1 MSVSV
6 RFYPKGITVEV
17 EPGSTLL
24 EAAFLA
30 GVEVNSACGGK
41 GTCGRCR
48 MIVSGNFGS
57 KQTDLIMPE
66 DWDMGYRLACMTK
79 VLGDTIAYVPEE
91 SRLNEMQI
99 LETYFGSKVAEIS
112 PLSSAV
118 YLELSPPSLDN
129 SVGDRER
136 LECGLKLGAGTLS
149 FPLNVLRELPGTL
162 RRTAWRVT
170 PVLDLSTANPSVIE
184 VNEWDTTSRNF
195 GIALDIGTTTVVL
208 SLIDLSTGN
217 VVTQASA
224 YNKQIMCGEDILA
237 RIAFAEDGGLDR
249 LHLLVIDTINNLLA
263 QVCNM
268 SDKCKATISRVCKEE
283 ITAMAVGGNT
293 TMIHLF
299 LGIHPKTI
307 RYDPY
312 ISVTNIPPSV
322 KARELGIE
330 IHPEAPIYCVPG
342 RASYVGGDIVADVI
356 SSGMRDHEGT
366 SLLIDVGTNGEIV
379 LGGKDWMA
387 SCSCSA
393 GPAFEGGEVACGM
406 RAMPGAIERISIDDS
421 YKVSYST
428 VSSQKP
434 TGVCGSGLID
444 LIASMF
450 RTGILD
456 KKGKIQDVQSDR
468 VRTTE
473 NGREFVIAWADET
486 GQPKLKIPPTM
497 NNIKGKAI
505 PKKDIVIT
513 DDDLANI
520 IRTKAA
526 VYAACEVLLKSVDM
540 TFGDLDRVYVAGG
553 FGNYID
559 VDNAIAIGLLPD
571 IPKEKFSFIGN
582 ASLGGARLA
591 LLSQKKRDEALE
603 VHKSMTYLE
612 LTTNASFFDRFT
624 SASFL
629 PHTDLSQFPSLA
641 TKINRRQ
648 QK

>member
-6 RFYPKGITVEV
+6 RFYPKGTTVEV
-17 EPGSTLL
+17 EEGSTLL

-57 KQTDLIMPE
+57 KQTDLIMPD
-66 DWDMGYRLACMTK
+66 DWNMGYRLACMTK
-79 VLGDTIAYVPEE
+79 VLGDTVAYVPEE
-91 SRLNEMQI
+91 TRLNEMQI
-99 LETYFGSKVAEIS
+99 LETYFGSKIEEVS

-118 YLELSPPSLDN
+118 YLELQPPTLDN

-136 LECGLKLGAGTLS
+136 IECALKLEAGALL
-149 FPLNVLRELPGTL
+149 FPLSVLKELPCTL

-170 PVLDLSTANPSVIE
+170 PVLDRSSINPSVIE

-208 SLIDLSTGN
+208 SLIDLSSGN

-249 LHLLVIDTINNLLA
+249 LHQLVIDTINNLLT
-263 QVCNM
+263 QVSNN
-268 SDKCKATISRVCKEE
+268 SDKCKATNTRVCKEE

-293 TMIHLF
+293 TMVHLF
-299 LGIHPKTI
+299 LGLHPKTI

-322 KARELGIE
+322 KAKELGIE
-330 IHPEAPIYCVPG
+330 IHPEAPVYCVPG

-356 SSGMRDHEGT
+356 SSGMRDQDGI

-406 RAMPGAIERISIDDS
+406 RAMPGAIERISIDGS
-421 YKVSYST
+421 FGVTYST
-428 VSSQKP
+428 IAGQKP
-434 TGVCGSGLID
+434 MGLCGSGLID

-450 RTGILD
+450 RTGIVD
-456 KKGKIQDVQSDR
+456 KKGRIQEVRTDR
-468 VRTTE
+468 VRKTD
-473 NGREFVIAWADET
+473 NGREFVVAWAKET
-486 GQPKLKIPPTM
+486 GQPKLKIPPSM
-497 NNIKGKAI
+497 NGMITKAL
-505 PKKDIVIT
+505 PAKDIAVN

-540 TFGDLDRVYVAGG
+540 TFVDLDRIYVAGG

-559 VDNAIAIGLLPD
+559 VNNAITIGLLPD
-571 IPKEKFSFIGN
+571 VPRDKFSFIGN

-591 LLSQKKRDEALE
+591 LMSQRKRDEALE
-603 VHKSMTYLE
+603 VHRSMTYLE
-612 LTTNASFFDRFT
+612 LTTSASFFDRFT

-629 PHTDLSQFPSLA
+629 PHTDQSQFPSLE
-641 TKINRRQ
+641 NLS
-648 QK
+648 QKGE

>member
-6 RFYPKGITVEV
+6 RFYPKGTTVEV

-57 KQTDLIMPE
+57 KQTDLIASE
-66 DWDMGYRLACMTK
+66 DWEMGYRLACMTK
-79 VLGDTIAYVPEE
+79 VLGDTVAYVPEE
-91 SRLNEMQI
+91 SQLNEMQI
-99 LETYFGSKVAEIS
+99 LETYFGSKVEELS
-112 PLSSAV
+112 PLSSAI
-118 YLELSPPSLDN
+118 YLELQSPSLDN
-129 SVGDRER
+129 NVGDRER
-136 LECGLKLGAGTLS
+136 VEGALKLEPGTLS
-149 FPLNVLRELPGTL
+149 FPLDLMRNLPGTL
-162 RRTAWRVT
+162 RRSAWKVT
-170 PVLDLSTANPSVIE
+170 LVIDRSSANPSVIE

-208 SLIDLSTGN
+208 SLIDLSTGK

-237 RIAFAEDGGLDR
+237 RIAFAEDGGLER
-249 LHLLVIDTINNLLA
+249 LNRLILDTINDLLT
-263 QVCNM
+263 QVGNN
-268 SDKCKATISRVCKEE
+268 SDKCKATSSRVCKEE
-283 ITAMAVGGNT
+283 ILSMAVGGNT

-299 LGIHPKTI
+299 LGIHPRTI

-312 ISVTNIPPSV
+312 ISVTNIPTSV
-322 KARELGIE
+322 KARELGLE
-330 IHPEAPIYCVPG
+330 IHPEAPVYCVPG

-356 SSGMRDHEGT
+356 SSGMRDLEGI

-379 LGGKDWMA
+379 LGGKEWMA

-406 RAMPGAIERISIDDS
+406 RAMPGAIEKISIDDAFN
-421 YKVSYST
+421 VTYST
-428 VSSQKP
+428 IAGLKP

-444 LIASMF
+444 LIACLF
-450 RTGILD
+450 RTGIVD
-456 KKGKIQDVQSDR
+456 KKGRIQDVPTDR
-468 VRTTE
+468 VRKTD
-473 NGREFVIAWADET
+473 NGREFVIAWAAET

-497 NNIKGKAI
+497 NGVMTKAP
-505 PKKDIVIT
+505 PKKDIAIN

-526 VYAACEVLLKSVDM
+526 VYAACEVLLKSVDLG
-540 TFGDLDRVYVAGG
+540 FADLDRVYVAGG

-559 VDNAIAIGLLPD
+559 VDNAMTIGLLPD
-571 IPKEKFSFIGN
+571 LPKDKFSFIGN

-603 VHKSMTYLE
+603 VHRSMTYLE

-629 PHTDLSQFPSLA
+629 PHTDLAQFPSMELA
-641 TKINRRQ
+641 PRRN
-648 QK
+648 KR

>member
-1 MSVSV
+1 MMSVSV
-6 RFYPKGITVEV
+6 RFYPKGVTVEV

-30 GVEVNSACGGK
+30 GVEINSACGGK

-57 KQTDLIMPE
+57 KHADMILPQ
-66 DWDMGYRLACMTK
+66 DWDMGYRLACVTK

-91 SRLNEMQI
+91 TRLNEMQI
-99 LETYFGSKVAEIS
+99 LETYFGSKIDEIS
-112 PLSSAV
+112 PLSTAV
-118 YLELSPPSLDN
+118 YTELDPPSLDN

-136 LECGLKLGAGTLS
+136 LECALKLAPGELY
-149 FPLNVLRELPGTL
+149 FPLDVLRTLPNTL
-162 RRTAWRVT
+162 RRTGWRT
-170 PVLDLSTANPSVIE
+170 TSVLDRSSLNLSVIE

-217 VVTQASA
+217 VVIQASA

-237 RIAFAEDGGLDR
+237 RIAFAEEGGLDR
-249 LHLLVIDTINNLLA
+249 LHRLIIDTINDLLI
-263 QVCNM
+263 QVSDL
-268 SDKCKATISRVCKEE
+268 SDKCKATASKVCKEE
-283 ITAMAVGGNT
+283 ITAMAIGGNT
-293 TMIHLF
+293 TMVHLF

-312 ISVTNIPPSV
+312 ISVTNIPPSY

-356 SSGMRDHEGT
+356 SSGMRDLEGI

-379 LGGKDWMA
+379 LGGRDWTA

-406 RAMPGAIERISIDDS
+406 RAMPGAIERISIDRS
-421 YKVSYST
+421 FEVTYST
-428 VSSQKP
+428 IAGQRP
-434 TGVCGSGLID
+434 TGICGSGLID
-444 LIASMF
+444 LIAHLF
-450 RTGILD
+450 RTGIID
-456 KKGKIQDVQSDR
+456 KKGKIQDVPTNR
-468 VRTTE
+468 VRRTDK
-473 NGREFVIAWADET
+473 GREFVIAWAEET
-486 GQPKLKIPPTM
+486 GHPKLNIPLSMKSTM
-497 NNIKGKAI
+497 AKPPQNR
-505 PKKDIVIT
+505 DIVVN

-540 TFGDLDRVYVAGG
+540 SFADLDRIFVAGG

-559 VDNAIAIGLLPD
+559 VDNAVTIGLLPD
-571 IPKEKFSFIGN
+571 IPKDRFSFIGN

-591 LLSQKKRDEALE
+591 LMSQRKRDEALE
-603 VHKSMTYLE
+603 VHRTMTYLE
-612 LTTNASFFDRFT
+612 LTTSASFFDRFT

-629 PHTDLSQFPSLA
+629 PHTDLSQFPSVELRSQEN
-641 TKINRRQ
+641 K
-648 QK
+648 

>member
-6 RFYPKGITVEV
+6 RFYPKGTTVEV

-57 KQTDLIMPE
+57 KQTDLVLPQ
-66 DWDMGYRLACMTK
+66 DWEMGYRLACVTK
-79 VLGDTIAYVPEE
+79 VLGDTVAYVPEE

-99 LETYFGSKVAEIS
+99 LETYYGSKVEELTPI
-112 PLSSAV
+112 SSAV
-118 YLELSPPSLDN
+118 YVELKPPSLDN

-136 LECGLKLGAGTLS
+136 LECALRLEAGRLS
-149 FPLNVLRELPGTL
+149 FPLAVLQGLPGTL
-162 RRTAWRVT
+162 RRSGWRVT
-170 PVLDLSTANPSVIE
+170 SVLDRSAPNPTVIE

-208 SLIDLSTGN
+208 SLIDLSTGKAIS
-217 VVTQASA
+217 QASA

-249 LHLLVIDTINNLLA
+249 LHRLIIDTINNLLA
-263 QVCNM
+263 QVCNL
-268 SDKCKATISRVCKEE
+268 SDKCKATNTRVCKEE
-283 ITAMAVGGNT
+283 ITAMSVGGNT
-293 TMIHLF
+293 TMVHLF

-356 SSGMRDHEGT
+356 CSGMLDQEGI

-406 RAMPGAIERISIDDS
+406 RAMPGAIERISIDDAFV
-421 YKVSYST
+421 VSYST
-428 VSSQKP
+428 IAGQKP
-434 TGVCGSGLID
+434 MGICGSGLID
-444 LIASMF
+444 LIAGLF
-450 RTGILD
+450 RSGIVD
-456 KKGKIQDVQSDR
+456 KKGRIQDVPSDR
-468 VRTTE
+468 VRKTD
-473 NGREFVIAWADET
+473 NGYEFVVAWADET
-486 GQPKLKIPPTM
+486 GQPKLKIPPSM
-497 NNIKGKAI
+497 NGMMAKAP
-505 PKKDIVIT
+505 PKKDIVVT

-526 VYAACEVLLKSVDM
+526 VYAACEVLLKSVDLG
-540 TFGDLDRVYVAGG
+540 FGDLSRIYVAGG

-559 VDNAIAIGLLPD
+559 VENAVTIGLLPD
-571 IPKEKFSFIGN
+571 IPRDRFSFIGN
-582 ASLGGARLA
+582 ASLGGAMLA
-591 LLSQKKRDEALE
+591 LLSQKKRDEALA
-603 VHKSMTYLE
+603 VHRSMTYLE

-629 PHTDLSQFPSLA
+629 PHTDLSQFPSMGS
-641 TKINRRQ
+641 KVHERR
-648 QK
+648 K

>member
-57 KQTDLIMPE
+57 KQTDVIMPA

-99 LETYFGSKVAEIS
+99 LETYFGSKIEEMS

-118 YLELSPPSLDN
+118 YLELRPPTLDN

-136 LECGLKLGAGTLS
+136 IECALKLGAGNLS

-162 RRTAWRVT
+162 RRSAWKVT
-170 PVLDLSTANPSVIE
+170 PVLDRSSAGLSVIE

-249 LHLLVIDTINNLLA
+249 LQRLIIDTINNLLV
-263 QVCNM
+263 QVSNN

-283 ITAMAVGGNT
+283 ITAMSVGGNT
-293 TMIHLF
+293 TMVHLF
-299 LGIHPKTI
+299 LGLHPKTI

-322 KARELGIE
+322 KAKELGIE

-356 SSGMRDHEGT
+356 SSGMRDLDGN

-379 LGGKDWMA
+379 LGGKDWTA

-406 RAMPGAIERISIDDS
+406 RAMPGAIERISIDNS
-421 YKVSYST
+421 YGVSYST
-428 VSSQKP
+428 IAGLKP
-434 TGVCGSGLID
+434 VGVCGSGLID
-444 LIASMF
+444 LIACLF
-450 RTGILD
+450 RTGIVD
-456 KKGKIQDVQSDR
+456 KKGRIQEVKTDR
-468 VRTTE
+468 VRKTD
-473 NGREFVIAWADET
+473 NGREFVIAWANET
-486 GQPKLKIPPTM
+486 GQPKLKIPPSLNGVM
-497 NNIKGKAI
+497 AKAP
-505 PKKDIVIT
+505 PKKDIVVT

-540 TFGDLDRVYVAGG
+540 GFADLDRVFVAGG

-559 VDNAIAIGLLPD
+559 VNNAITIGLLPD
-571 IPKEKFSFIGN
+571 IPRDRFSFIGN

-591 LLSQKKRDEALE
+591 LMSQSKRDEALE
-603 VHKSMTYLE
+603 VHRSMTYLE

-629 PHTDLSQFPSLA
+629 PHTDLSQFPSLEA
-641 TKINRRQ
+641 PARKDG
-648 QK
+648 

>member
-6 RFYPKGITVEV
+6 RFYPKGTTVEV

-57 KQTDLIMPE
+57 NPTDLILPS
-66 DWDMGYRLACMTK
+66 DWEMGYRLACRTK

-99 LETYFGSKVAEIS
+99 LETYFGSKIGEIS
-112 PLSSAV
+112 PLSSAI
-118 YLELSPPSLDN
+118 YLELRPPTLDN

-136 LECGLKLGAGTLS
+136 IECALKLEAGELS

-162 RRTAWRVT
+162 RRSGWKVT
-170 PVLDLSTANPSVIE
+170 PVLDRSAAGLSVIE

-249 LHLLVIDTINNLLA
+249 LQRLIIDTINDLLL
-263 QVCNM
+263 QVSNN
-268 SDKCKATISRVCKEE
+268 SDKCKATNTRVCKEE

-293 TMIHLF
+293 TMVHLF

-330 IHPEAPIYCVPG
+330 IHPEAPIYCIPG

-356 SSGMRDHEGT
+356 SSGMRDLEGN

-379 LGGKDWMA
+379 LGGKDWTA

-406 RAMPGAIERISIDDS
+406 RAMPGAIERISIDGS
-421 YKVSYST
+421 YNVSYST
-428 VSSQKP
+428 IAGLKP
-434 TGVCGSGLID
+434 VGVCGSGLID
-444 LIASMF
+444 LIACLF
-450 RTGILD
+450 RTGIVD
-456 KKGKIQDVQSDR
+456 KKGRIQEVGSDR
-468 VRTTE
+468 VRKTE
-473 NGREFVIAWADET
+473 NGREFVIAWANET
-486 GQPKLKIPPTM
+486 GQPKLKIPPSM
-497 NNIKGKAI
+497 NGVLAKAP
-505 PKKDIVIT
+505 PKKDIVVN

-526 VYAACEVLLKSVDM
+526 VYAASEVLLKSVDM
-540 TFGDLDRVYVAGG
+540 GFGDLDRVFVAGG

-559 VDNAIAIGLLPD
+559 VHNAITIGLLPD
-571 IPKEKFSFIGN
+571 IPRDRFSFIGN

-591 LLSQKKRDEALE
+591 LMSQSKRDEALE
-603 VHKSMTYLE
+603 VHRSMTYLE

-629 PHTDLSQFPSLA
+629 PHTELSQFPSLA
-641 TKINRRQ
+641 GTLHKEG
-648 QK
+648 

>member
-57 KQTDLIMPE
+57 KQTDLIMPG

-99 LETYFGSKVAEIS
+99 LETYFGSKIEEIS
-112 PLSSAV
+112 SLSSAV
-118 YLELSPPSLDN
+118 YLELRPPTLDN

-136 LECGLKLGAGTLS
+136 IECALKLAAGDLS

-162 RRTAWRVT
+162 RRSAWKVT
-170 PVLDLSTANPSVIE
+170 PVLDRSSAELSVIE

-208 SLIDLSTGN
+208 SLVDLSTGN

-249 LHLLVIDTINNLLA
+249 LQRLIVDTINDLLI
-263 QVCNM
+263 QVSNN

-299 LGIHPKTI
+299 LGLHPKTI

-322 KARELGIE
+322 KAKELGIE
-330 IHPEAPIYCVPG
+330 IHPEAPVYCVPG

-356 SSGMRDHEGT
+356 SSGMRDLDGN

-379 LGGKDWMA
+379 LGGKDWTA

-406 RAMPGAIERISIDDS
+406 RAMPGAIERISIDNS
-421 YKVSYST
+421 YGVSYST
-428 VSSQKP
+428 IAGLKP
-434 TGVCGSGLID
+434 VGVCGSGLID
-444 LIASMF
+444 LIACLF
-450 RTGILD
+450 RTGIVD
-456 KKGKIQDVQSDR
+456 KKGRIQEVNTDR
-468 VRTTE
+468 VRKTD
-473 NGREFVIAWADET
+473 NGREFVIAWASET
-486 GQPKLKIPPTM
+486 GQPKLKIPPSM
-497 NNIKGKAI
+497 NGVMAKAP
-505 PKKDIVIT
+505 PKKDIVVT

-540 TFGDLDRVYVAGG
+540 GFADLDQVFVAGG
-553 FGNYID
+553 FGNYIE
-559 VDNAIAIGLLPD
+559 VNNAITIGLLPD
-571 IPKEKFSFIGN
+571 IPRDKFSFIGN

-591 LLSQKKRDEALE
+591 LMSQSKRDEALE
-603 VHKSMTYLE
+603 VHRSMTYLE

-629 PHTDLSQFPSLA
+629 PHTDLSQFPSVEGSS
-641 TKINRRQ
+641 
-648 QK
+648 QKEG

>member
-6 RFYPKGITVEV
+6 RFYPKGTTVEV

-57 KQTDLIMPE
+57 KQTDLILPA
-66 DWDMGYRLACMTK
+66 DWEMGYRLACMTK
-79 VLGDTIAYVPEE
+79 VLGDTVAYVPEE

-99 LETYFGSKVAEIS
+99 LETYFGSQVEELS
-112 PLSSAV
+112 PISSAV
-118 YLELSPPSLDN
+118 YVELKPPTLDN

-136 LECGLKLGAGTLS
+136 LECALHTEAGKLS
-149 FPLNVLRELPGTL
+149 FPLAVLRGLPGTL
-162 RRTAWRVT
+162 RRSGWRVT
-170 PVLDLSTANPSVIE
+170 CVQDISAANPSVIE

-208 SLIDLSTGN
+208 SLVDLSTGKAL
-217 VVTQASA
+217 TQASA

-249 LHLLVIDTINNLLA
+249 LHRLIIDTINELLA
-263 QVCNM
+263 QVSNL
-268 SDKCKATISRVCKEE
+268 SDKCKATNTRVCKEE
-283 ITAMAVGGNT
+283 ITAMSVGGNT
-293 TMIHLF
+293 TMVHLF

-312 ISVTNIPPSV
+312 ISVTNIPPPV

-356 SSGMRDHEGT
+356 SSGMLDQEGI

-406 RAMPGAIERISIDDS
+406 RAMPGAIERISIDEAFA
-421 YKVSYST
+421 VSYST
-428 VSSQKP
+428 IAGQRPV
-434 TGVCGSGLID
+434 GVCGSGLID
-444 LIASMF
+444 LIACLF
-450 RTGILD
+450 RSGIVD
-456 KKGKIQDVQSDR
+456 KKGRIQSVPGDR
-468 VRTTE
+468 VRRTD
-473 NGREFVIAWADET
+473 NGYEFVIAWADET
-486 GQPKLKIPPTM
+486 GQPKLKIPPSM
-497 NNIKGKAI
+497 NGMMAKAP
-505 PKKDIVIT
+505 PKKDMVVT

-526 VYAACEVLLKSVDM
+526 VYAACEVLLKSVDLG
-540 TFGDLDRVYVAGG
+540 FGDLDRIYVAGG

-559 VDNAIAIGLLPD
+559 VENAVTIGLLPD
-571 IPKEKFSFIGN
+571 IPRDRFSFIGN

-591 LLSQKKRDEALE
+591 LLSQRKRDEALA
-603 VHKSMTYLE
+603 VHQAMTYLE

-629 PHTDLSQFPSLA
+629 PHTDLSQFPSMEP
-641 TKINRRQ
+641 KVRERR
-648 QK
+648 K

>member
-48 MIVSGNFGS
+48 MIVSGIFGS
-57 KQTDLIMPE
+57 KQTDLIIPE
-66 DWDMGYRLACMTK
+66 DWAMGYRLACVTK

-99 LETYFGSKVAEIS
+99 LETYFGSKVSEIS

-118 YLELSPPSLDN
+118 FVELTHPSLDN

-136 LECGLKLGAGTLS
+136 LECALKLEAGNLS
-149 FPLNVLRELPGTL
+149 FPLSVLRELPGTL
-162 RRTAWRVT
+162 RRTSWRVT
-170 PVLDLSTANPSVIE
+170 PVLDRSAANPSVIE

-208 SLIDLSTGN
+208 SLVDLSTGN

-268 SDKCKATISRVCKEE
+268 SDKCKAAVTRVCKEE
-283 ITAMAVGGNT
+283 ITAMAVSGNT

-307 RYDPY
+307 RYAPY

-421 YKVSYST
+421 YKVIYST
-428 VSSQKP
+428 ISSQKP

-444 LIASMF
+444 LIACMF
-450 RTGILD
+450 QTGILD
-456 KKGKIQDVQSDR
+456 KKGKIQDVKSDR
-468 VRTTE
+468 VRMTE
-473 NGREFVIAWADET
+473 NGREYVIAWADET

-497 NNIKGKAI
+497 NNYKGKAI
-505 PKKDIVIT
+505 PKRDIVIT

-559 VDNAIAIGLLPD
+559 VDNAITIGLLPD
-571 IPKEKFSFIGN
+571 IPKERFSFIGN
-582 ASLGGARLA
+582 ASLGGARQA
-591 LLSQKKRDEALE
+591 LLSQKKRDEALD

-629 PHTDLSQFPSLA
+629 PHTDLSQFPSLG
-641 TKINRRQ
+641 TNHDRGHKE
-648 QK
+648 

>member
-6 RFYPKGITVEV
+6 RFYPKGTTVEV

-57 KQTDLIMPE
+57 KQTDLIMPD
-66 DWDMGYRLACMTK
+66 DWNMGYRLACMTK

-91 SRLNEMQI
+91 TRLNEMQI
-99 LETYFGSKVAEIS
+99 LETYFGSKIEEIS

-118 YLELSPPSLDN
+118 YLELQPPTLDN
-129 SVGDRER
+129 SIGDRER
-136 LECGLKLGAGTLS
+136 VECALKLEAGGLA
-149 FPLNVLRELPGTL
+149 FPLSVLKDLSGTL
-162 RRTAWRVT
+162 RRSSWKVT
-170 PVLDLSTANPSVIE
+170 PVMDRSTAVPSVIE
-184 VNEWDTTSRNF
+184 VNEWDTTTRNF

-208 SLIDLSTGN
+208 SLVDLSNGK

-249 LHLLVIDTINNLLA
+249 LHRLIIDTINQLLT
-263 QVCNM
+263 QVSNN
-268 SDKCKATISRVCKEE
+268 SDKCKATNSRVCKEE

-293 TMIHLF
+293 TMVHLF
-299 LGIHPKTI
+299 LGLHPKTI

-322 KARELGIE
+322 KAKDLDIE
-330 IHPEAPIYCVPG
+330 IHPEAPVYCVPG

-356 SSGMRDHEGT
+356 SSGMRDLDGI

-406 RAMPGAIERISIDDS
+406 RAMPGAIERISIDGS
-421 YKVSYST
+421 FGVTYST
-428 VSSQKP
+428 IAGLKP
-434 TGVCGSGLID
+434 VGVCGSGLID
-444 LIASMF
+444 LIACMF
-450 RTGILD
+450 QTGIVD
-456 KKGKIQDVQSDR
+456 KKGRIQDVKTDR
-468 VRTTE
+468 VRKTD
-473 NGREFVIAWADET
+473 NGNEFVIAWANET
-486 GQPKLKIPPTM
+486 GQPKLKIPPSM
-497 NNIKGKAI
+497 NGVMAKV
-505 PKKDIVIT
+505 PPRKDITVT

-540 TFGDLDRVYVAGG
+540 TFVDLDRVYVAGG

-559 VDNAIAIGLLPD
+559 VNNAITIGLLPD
-571 IPKEKFSFIGN
+571 IQRDRFSFIGN

-591 LLSQKKRDEALE
+591 LMSQSKRDEAVE
-603 VHKSMTYLE
+603 VHRSMTYLE

-629 PHTDLSQFPSLA
+629 PHTDQSQFPSMMQ
-641 TKINRRQ
+641 TS
-648 QK
+648 QKGL

>member
-6 RFYPKGITVEV
+6 RFYPKGTTVEV

-57 KQTDLIMPE
+57 KQTDIVLPD
-66 DWDMGYRLACMTK
+66 DWNMGYRLACMTK
-79 VLGDTIAYVPEE
+79 VLGDTIAYIPEE

-99 LETYFGSKVAEIS
+99 LETHFGSKIEDIS

-118 YLELSPPSLDN
+118 YLELQPPTLDD

-136 LECGLKLGAGTLS
+136 IECALRLEAGRLT
-149 FPLNVLRELPGTL
+149 FPLEVLRDLPGTL
-162 RRTAWRVT
+162 RRTGWRVT
-170 PVLDLSTANPSVIE
+170 PVLDRSSAYPSVIE

-195 GIALDIGTTTVVL
+195 GIAADIGTTTVVL
-208 SLIDLSTGN
+208 SLIDLSTGK

-249 LHLLVIDTINNLLA
+249 LQQLVIDTINHLLG
-263 QVCNM
+263 QVSDS
-268 SDKCKATISRVCKEE
+268 SDKCKATNTRVCKEE
-283 ITAMAVGGNT
+283 ITAMAIGGNT
-293 TMIHLF
+293 TMVHLF
-299 LGIHPKTI
+299 LGLHPRTI

-312 ISVTNIPPSV
+312 ISVTNVPSPV
-322 KARELGIE
+322 KAKELGIE
-330 IHPEAPIYCVPG
+330 IHPEAPVYCVPG

-356 SSGMRDHEGT
+356 SSGMRDLEGI

-379 LGGKDWMA
+379 LGGKEWMA

-406 RAMPGAIERISIDDS
+406 RAMPGAIERIAIDGS
-421 YKVSYST
+421 FGVTYST
-428 VSSQKP
+428 IGDMRPV
-434 TGVCGSGLID
+434 GVCGSGLID

-450 RTGILD
+450 RAGIVD
-456 KKGKIQDVQSDR
+456 KKGRIQDVGTDR
-468 VRTTE
+468 VRKTDT
-473 NGREFVIAWADET
+473 GREFVIAWAKET
-486 GQPKLKIPPTM
+486 GQPKLKIPPSM
-497 NNIKGKAI
+497 NGIMSKM
-505 PKKDIVIT
+505 PPRKDITVT

-520 IRTKAA
+520 LRTKAA

-540 TFGDLDRVYVAGG
+540 AFPDLDRVYVAGG

-559 VDNAIAIGLLPD
+559 VANAITIGLLPD
-571 IPKEKFSFIGN
+571 IPRGRFSFIGN

-591 LLSQKKRDEALE
+591 LMSQSKREEALE
-603 VHKSMTYLE
+603 VHRSMTYLE

-629 PHTDLSQFPSLA
+629 PHTDQSQFPSV
-641 TKINRRQ
+641 TGPSEKVN
-648 QK
+648 

>member
-1 MSVSV
+1 MSVTV
-6 RFYPKGITVEV
+6 KFYPKGTAVDV

-57 KQTDLIMPE
+57 KQTDLITHT
-66 DWDMGYRLACMTK
+66 DWEMGYRLACMTK
-79 VLGDTIAYVPEE
+79 VLGDTVAYVPEE
-91 SRLNEMQI
+91 TRLNEMQI
-99 LETYFGSKVAEIS
+99 LETYYGSKVDELS

-118 YLELSPPSLDN
+118 YLELQKPSLDN

-136 LECGLKLGAGTLS
+136 IECALKLDAGTLA
-149 FPLNVLRELPGTL
+149 FPLDVLRALPGTL
-162 RRTAWRVT
+162 RRSGWRVT
-170 PVLDLSTANPSVIE
+170 PVMDRSSGYPSVIE

-217 VVTQASA
+217 AVTQASA

-249 LHLLVIDTINNLLA
+249 LHRLIVDTINELLA
-263 QVCNM
+263 QVSNN
-268 SDKCKATISRVCKEE
+268 SDKCKATNSRVCKEE
-283 ITAMAVGGNT
+283 ILSMAVGGNT

-322 KARELGIE
+322 KAKELGVE
-330 IHPEAPIYCVPG
+330 IHPEAPVYCVPG

-356 SSGMRDHEGT
+356 SSGMLDQDGT

-379 LGGKDWMA
+379 LGGRDWMA

-406 RAMPGAIERISIDDS
+406 RAMPGAIERISIDS
-421 YKVSYST
+421 SFAVSYST
-428 VSSQKP
+428 IAGLKP

-444 LIASMF
+444 LIANLF
-450 RTGILD
+450 RVGIVD
-456 KKGKIQDVQSDR
+456 KKGRIQEVACDR
-468 VRTTE
+468 VRKND
-473 NGREFVIAWADET
+473 NGREFVIAWAAET
-486 GQPKLKIPPTM
+486 GQPKLKIPPSM
-497 NNIKGKAI
+497 NGVLAKI
-505 PKKDIVIT
+505 PPKRDIVVT

-540 TFGDLDRVYVAGG
+540 GFADLDRVYVAGG

-559 VDNAIAIGLLPD
+559 VHNAITIGLLPD
-571 IPKEKFSFIGN
+571 LPMDRFSFIGN

-591 LLSQKKRDEALE
+591 LLSQKKRDEALR
-603 VHKSMTYLE
+603 VHRAMTYLE

-629 PHTDLSQFPSLA
+629 PHTDLSQFPSMQH
-641 TKINRRQ
+641 NGEGRN
-648 QK
+648 

>member
-6 RFYPKGITVEV
+6 RFYPKGTTVEV

-48 MIVSGNFGS
+48 MIVSGDMGS
-57 KQTDLIMPE
+57 KQTNLILPG
-66 DWDMGYRLACMTK
+66 DWEMGYRLACMTK
-79 VLGDTIAYVPEE
+79 IMGDTVAYVPEE
-91 SRLNEMQI
+91 SQLNEMQI
-99 LETYFGSKVAEIS
+99 LETYFGSRIDEMS

-118 YLELSPPSLDN
+118 YVELQPPSLDN

-136 LECGLKLGAGTLS
+136 LECALQLEAGRLS
-149 FPLNVLRELPGTL
+149 FPLGVLRELPGTL
-162 RRTAWRVT
+162 RRTGWRVT
-170 PVLDLSTANPSVIE
+170 PVLDRSGTDPSAIE

-208 SLIDLSTGN
+208 SLVDLSTGN

-249 LHLLVIDTINNLLA
+249 LHRLIINTINDLLA

-268 SDKCKATISRVCKEE
+268 SDKCKATNTRVCKEE
-283 ITAMAVGGNT
+283 ITAMSVGGNT

-330 IHPEAPIYCVPG
+330 IHPESPVYCVPG

-356 SSGMRDHEGT
+356 SSGMRDQEGI

-406 RAMPGAIERISIDDS
+406 RAMPGAIERISIDS
-421 YKVSYST
+421 SLAVTYST
-428 VSSQKP
+428 ISGLKP

-444 LIASMF
+444 LLASLF
-450 RTGILD
+450 RTGIVD
-456 KKGKIQDVQSDR
+456 KKGRIQDLPTDR
-468 VRTTE
+468 VRKTE
-473 NGREFVIAWADET
+473 GGREFVIAWASEV
-486 GQPKLKIPPTM
+486 GQPKLKIPPSM
-497 NNIKGKAI
+497 NGMLAKAP
-505 PKKDIVIT
+505 PKKDIVVN

-526 VYAACEVLLKSVDM
+526 VYAACEVLLRSVDM
-540 TFGDLDRVYVAGG
+540 GFGDLDRIYVAGG

-559 VDNAIAIGLLPD
+559 VDNAITIGLLPD
-571 IPKEKFSFIGN
+571 LPKDRFSFIGN

-591 LLSQKKRDEALE
+591 LMSQRKRDEALE
-603 VHKSMTYLE
+603 VHRSMTYLE

-629 PHTDLSQFPSLA
+629 PHTELSQFPSLLGPG
-641 TKINRRQ
+641 KG
-648 QK
+648 

>member
-6 RFYPKGITVEV
+6 RFYPKGTTVEV
-17 EPGSTLL
+17 EPGTTLL

-57 KQTDLIMPE
+57 KGTDLISAE
-66 DWDMGYRLACMTK
+66 DWDLGYRLACVTK

-91 SRLNEMQI
+91 TRLNEMQI
-99 LETYFGSKVAEIS
+99 LETFFGASVKEIS
-112 PLSSAV
+112 PLSTAV
-118 YLELSPPSLDN
+118 YVELQPPTLEN
-129 SVGDRER
+129 SIGDRER
-136 LECGLKLGAGTLS
+136 IECALQIGAGQLY
-149 FPLNVLRELPGTL
+149 FPLSVLKQVPGTL
-162 RRTAWRVT
+162 RRTTWRSTV
-170 PVLDLSTANPSVIE
+170 VLDRSAPNPSVIE

-208 SLIDLSTGN
+208 SLIDLSTGH

-237 RIAFAEDGGLDR
+237 RITFAEDGGLER
-249 LHLLVIDTINNLLA
+249 LHRLILDTINNLLA
-263 QVCNM
+263 QVCNL
-268 SDKCKATISRVCKEE
+268 SDKCKATNTRVCKEE
-283 ITAMAVGGNT
+283 ITAMSVGGNT
-293 TMIHLF
+293 TMVHLF
-299 LGIHPKTI
+299 LGLHPKTI

-322 KARELGIE
+322 KAKELGIE
-330 IHPEAPIYCVPG
+330 IHPEAPVYCVPG

-356 SSGMRDHEGT
+356 SSGMLEEEGT

-379 LGGKDWMA
+379 LGGKDWTA

-406 RAMPGAIERISIDDS
+406 RAMPGAIERISIDDAFS
-421 YKVSYST
+421 VKYST
-428 VSSQKP
+428 IADQKP
-434 TGVCGSGLID
+434 IGICGSGLID

-450 RTGILD
+450 RTGIVD
-456 KKGKIQDVQSDR
+456 KKGRIQEARTDR
-468 VRTTE
+468 VRRTDS
-473 NGREFVIAWADET
+473 GLEFVVAWAHET
-486 GQPKLKIPPTM
+486 GQPDLKIPPSM
-497 NNIKGKAI
+497 KGIVEKAP
-505 PKKDIVIT
+505 PKRDIVVT

-540 TFGDLDRVYVAGG
+540 TFSNLDRVYVAGG

-559 VDNAIAIGLLPD
+559 MDNAITIGLLPD
-571 IPKEKFSFIGN
+571 IPRDRFSFIGN
-582 ASLGGARLA
+582 ASLGGARLT
-591 LLSQKKRDEALE
+591 LLSQKKRDEALA
-603 VHKSMTYLE
+603 VHRSMTYLE

-629 PHTDLSQFPSLA
+629 PHTDISQFPSL
-641 TKINRRQ
+641 RQ
-648 QK
+648 SSFERGK

>member
-6 RFYPKGITVEV
+6 RFYPKGTTVEV

-57 KQTDLIMPE
+57 SQTDLILPS
-66 DWDMGYRLACMTK
+66 DWEMGYRLACKTK

-99 LETYFGSKVAEIS
+99 LETYFGSKIGEIS
-112 PLSSAV
+112 PLSSAI
-118 YLELSPPSLDN
+118 YLELRPPTLDN

-136 LECGLKLGAGTLS
+136 IECALKLEAGELS

-162 RRTAWRVT
+162 RRSSWKVT
-170 PVLDLSTANPSVIE
+170 PVLDRSAPGLSVIE

-195 GIALDIGTTTVVL
+195 GVALDIGTTTVVL

-249 LHLLVIDTINNLLA
+249 LQRLIINTVNDLLLQVSNN
-263 QVCNM
+263 
-268 SDKCKATISRVCKEE
+268 SDKCKATNSRVCKEE

-293 TMIHLF
+293 TMVHLF
-299 LGIHPKTI
+299 LGLHPKTI

-322 KARELGIE
+322 KAKELGIE
-330 IHPEAPIYCVPG
+330 IHPEAPVHCIPG

-356 SSGMRDHEGT
+356 SSGMRDLDGN

-379 LGGKDWMA
+379 LGGKDWTA

-406 RAMPGAIERISIDDS
+406 RAMPGAIERISIDGS
-421 YKVSYST
+421 FGVRYAT
-428 VSSQKP
+428 IAGLKP
-434 TGVCGSGLID
+434 VGVCGSGLID
-444 LIASMF
+444 LIACLF
-450 RTGILD
+450 RTGIVD
-456 KKGKIQDVQSDR
+456 KKGRIQEVGTER
-468 VRTTE
+468 VRKTE
-473 NGREFVIAWADET
+473 NGREFVIAWANET
-486 GQPKLKIPPTM
+486 GQPKLKIPPSM
-497 NNIKGKAI
+497 NGVLAKAP
-505 PKKDIVIT
+505 PKRDIVVS

-526 VYAACEVLLKSVDM
+526 VYAASEVLLKSVDM
-540 TFGDLDRVYVAGG
+540 GFADLDRVFVAGG

-559 VDNAIAIGLLPD
+559 VNNAITIGLLPD
-571 IPKEKFSFIGN
+571 IPRDKFSFIGN

-591 LLSQKKRDEALE
+591 LMSQSKRDEALE
-603 VHKSMTYLE
+603 VHRSMTYLE

-629 PHTDLSQFPSLA
+629 PHTELSQFPSLA
-641 TKINRRQ
+641 GNLHKEG
-648 QK
+648 

>member
-6 RFYPKGITVEV
+6 RFYPKGTTVEV

-48 MIVSGNFGS
+48 TIVSGNFGS
-57 KQTDLIMPE
+57 SQTDLILPS
-66 DWDMGYRLACMTK
+66 DWEMGYRLACKTK

-99 LETYFGSKVAEIS
+99 LETYFGSKIGEIS
-112 PLSSAV
+112 PLSSAI
-118 YLELSPPSLDN
+118 YLELRPPTLDN

-136 LECGLKLGAGTLS
+136 IECALKLEAGELS

-162 RRTAWRVT
+162 RRSSWKVT
-170 PVLDLSTANPSVIE
+170 PVLDRSAPGLSVIE

-195 GIALDIGTTTVVL
+195 GVALDIGTTTVVL

-249 LHLLVIDTINNLLA
+249 LQRLIINTVNDLLLQVSNN
-263 QVCNM
+263 
-268 SDKCKATISRVCKEE
+268 SDKCKATNSRVCKEE

-293 TMIHLF
+293 TMVHLF
-299 LGIHPKTI
+299 LGLHPKTI

-322 KARELGIE
+322 KAKELGIE
-330 IHPEAPIYCVPG
+330 IHPEAPVHCIPG

-356 SSGMRDHEGT
+356 SSGMRDLDGN

-379 LGGKDWMA
+379 LGGKDWTA

-406 RAMPGAIERISIDDS
+406 RAMPGAIERISIDGS
-421 YKVSYST
+421 FGVRYAT
-428 VSSQKP
+428 IAGLKP
-434 TGVCGSGLID
+434 VGVCGSGLID
-444 LIASMF
+444 LIACLF
-450 RTGILD
+450 RTGIVD
-456 KKGKIQDVQSDR
+456 KKGRIQEVGTER
-468 VRTTE
+468 VRKTE
-473 NGREFVIAWADET
+473 NGREFVIAWANET
-486 GQPKLKIPPTM
+486 GQPKLKIPPSM
-497 NNIKGKAI
+497 NGVLAKAP
-505 PKKDIVIT
+505 PKRDIVVS

-526 VYAACEVLLKSVDM
+526 VYAASEVLLKSVDM
-540 TFGDLDRVYVAGG
+540 GFADLDRVFVAGG

-559 VDNAIAIGLLPD
+559 VNNAITIGLLPD
-571 IPKEKFSFIGN
+571 IPRDKFSFIGN

-591 LLSQKKRDEALE
+591 LMSQSKRDEALE
-603 VHKSMTYLE
+603 VHRSMTYLE

-629 PHTDLSQFPSLA
+629 PHTELSQFPSLA
-641 TKINRRQ
+641 GNLHKEG
-648 QK
+648 

>member
-6 RFYPKGITVEV
+6 RFYPKGVTVEV

-30 GVEVNSACGGK
+30 GLEINSACGGK

-57 KQTDLIMPE
+57 KQTDLIMPQ
-66 DWDMGYRLACMTK
+66 DWELGYRLACTTK
-79 VLGDTIAYVPEE
+79 VLGDTVAYVPEE

-99 LETYFGSKVAEIS
+99 LETYFGSQVDELS

-118 YLELSPPSLDN
+118 YTELKPPSLDN
-129 SVGDRER
+129 SLGDRER
-136 LECGLKLGAGTLS
+136 VECALKLEPGELS
-149 FPLNVLRELPGTL
+149 FPLEVLRELPGTL
-162 RRTAWRVT
+162 RRTGWRIT
-170 PVLDLSTANPSVIE
+170 TVLDRSAPNLSVIE
-184 VNEWDTTSRNF
+184 VNEWDSTSRNF

-208 SLIDLSTGN
+208 TLVDLSTGKLI
-217 VVTQASA
+217 TQASA

-237 RIAFAEDGGLDR
+237 RIAFAEDGGLER
-249 LHLLVIDTINNLLA
+249 LHRLIIGTVNGLLA
-263 QVCNM
+263 EVSNL
-268 SDKCKATISRVCKEE
+268 SDKCKATNTRVCKEE

-299 LGIHPKTI
+299 LGVQPRTI

-312 ISVTNIPPSV
+312 ISVTNIPPSF

-330 IHPEAPIYCVPG
+330 IHPEAPVYCVPG

-356 SSGMRDHEGT
+356 SSGMRDLDGI

-379 LGGKDWMA
+379 LGGKDWMVA
-387 SCSCSA
+387 CSCSA
-393 GPAFEGGEVACGM
+393 GPAFEGGEVQCGM
-406 RAMPGAIERISIDDS
+406 RAMPGAIER
-421 YKVSYST
+421 VSMDGSFAVRYT
-428 VSSQKP
+428 TIAGLKP

-444 LIASMF
+444 LLAGMF
-450 RTGILD
+450 RTGIVD
-456 KKGKIQDVQSDR
+456 KKGRIQDVATDR
-468 VRTTE
+468 VRKKE
-473 NGREFVIAWADET
+473 DGREFVIAWAAET
-486 GQPKLKIPPTM
+486 GHPELKIPSSM
-497 NNIKGKAI
+497 KGVMAKAP
-505 PKKDIVIT
+505 PKKDIVIN

-540 TFGDLDRVYVAGG
+540 DFADLERVYVAGG

-559 VDNAIAIGLLPD
+559 VDNAITIGLLPD
-571 IPKEKFSFIGN
+571 LPKDRFSFIGN

-591 LLSQKKRDEALE
+591 LMSQRKRDEALE
-603 VHKSMTYLE
+603 VHRSMTYLE
-612 LTTNASFFDRFT
+612 LTTNAAFFDRFT

-629 PHTDLSQFPSLA
+629 PHTELSQFPSVEQA
-641 TKINRRQ
+641 HGKG
-648 QK
+648 K

>member
-6 RFYPKGITVEV
+6 RFYPKGVTVEV

-57 KQTDLIMPE
+57 KQTDLIRPD
-66 DWDMGYRLACMTK
+66 DWEMGYRLACMTK
-79 VLGDTIAYVPEE
+79 VLGDTVAYVPEE

-99 LETYFGSKVAEIS
+99 LETYFGAKVEEIS

-118 YLELSPPSLDN
+118 YLELQHPSLDN

-136 LECGLKLGAGTLS
+136 VESALKLDPGTLA
-149 FPLNVLRELPGTL
+149 FPLDVLRELPGTL
-162 RRTAWRVT
+162 RRSAWRVT
-170 PVLDLSTANPSVIE
+170 AVMDRSAANPAVIE

-208 SLIDLSTGN
+208 SLIDLSTGKA
-217 VVTQASA
+217 VTQASA

-237 RIAFAEDGGLDR
+237 RISFAEDGGLDR
-249 LHLLVIDTINNLLA
+249 LRKLIIETINELLA
-263 QVCNM
+263 QVSNN
-268 SDKCKATISRVCKEE
+268 SDKCTGTNSRVCKEE
-283 ITAMAVGGNT
+283 ILSMAVGGNT

-299 LGIHPKTI
+299 LGLHPKTI

-312 ISVTNIPPSV
+312 ISVTNLPPAV
-322 KARELGIE
+322 KAKELDLE
-330 IHPEAPIYCVPG
+330 IHPEAPVYCVPG
-342 RASYVGGDIVADVI
+342 RASYMGGDIVADVI
-356 SSGMRDHEGT
+356 CSGMLDHDGI

-379 LGGKDWMA
+379 LGGRDWMA

-406 RAMPGAIERISIDDS
+406 RAMPGAIEKISIDG
-421 YKVSYST
+421 KFAVSYST
-428 VSSQKP
+428 IGGLKP

-444 LIASMF
+444 LIACLF

-456 KKGKIQDVQSDR
+456 KKGRIQDVPSDR
-468 VRTTE
+468 VRKTD
-473 NGREFVIAWADET
+473 NGREFVIAWAADT
-486 GQPKLKIPPTM
+486 GQPKLKIPPSM
-497 NNIKGKAI
+497 NGVLAKI
-505 PKKDIVIT
+505 PPRKDIVIN
-513 DDDLANI
+513 DDDIANI

-540 TFGDLDRVYVAGG
+540 GFADLDRIYVAGG

-559 VDNAIAIGLLPD
+559 MHNAVTIGLLPD
-571 IPKEKFSFIGN
+571 VPREKFSFIGN
-582 ASLGGARLA
+582 ASLGGARLT
-591 LLSQKKRDEALE
+591 LLSQKKREEALA
-603 VHKSMTYLE
+603 VHRAMTYLE

-629 PHTDLSQFPSLA
+629 PHTDIAQFPSMEQDLVR
-641 TKINRRQ
+641 KD
-648 QK
+648 

>member
-6 RFYPKGITVEV
+6 RFYPKGITIEV

-48 MIVSGNFGS
+48 MIVSGNFGTR
-57 KQTDLIMPE
+57 QTDLIMPE
-66 DWDMGYRLACMTK
+66 DWEMGYRLACMTK
-79 VLGDTIAYVPEE
+79 VLGDTVVYVPEE
-91 SRLNEMQI
+91 GRLNEMQI
-99 LETYFGSKVAEIS
+99 LETYFGAKIEEIS
-112 PLSSAV
+112 PLSTAV
-118 YLELSPPSLDN
+118 YVELQPPSLDN

-136 LECGLKLGAGTLS
+136 LECALKLGAGKLS
-149 FPLNVLRELPGTL
+149 FPIGVLRELPGTL
-162 RRTAWRVT
+162 RRTGWRIT
-170 PVLDLSTANPSVIE
+170 PVLDCSAVDPSVIE
-184 VNEWDTTSRNF
+184 VNEWDTTLRNF
-195 GIALDIGTTTVVL
+195 GIALDIGTTTIVL

-224 YNKQIMCGEDILA
+224 YNKQVMCGEDILA
-237 RIAFAEDGGLDR
+237 RIAFAEDGGLGR
-249 LHLLVIDTINNLLA
+249 LNKLVIDTINDLLV
-263 QVCNM
+263 QVSNQ
-268 SDKCKATISRVCKEE
+268 SDKCKGTNSRVCREE

-322 KARELGIE
+322 KAKELGIE

-356 SSGMRDHEGT
+356 SSGMRDLDGI

-393 GPAFEGGEVACGM
+393 GPAFEGGEVVCGM
-406 RAMPGAIERISIDDS
+406 RAMPGAIERISIDTLFN
-421 YKVSYST
+421 VTYST
-428 VSSQKP
+428 IAGHKP
-434 TGVCGSGLID
+434 IGVCGSGLID
-444 LIASMF
+444 LIACLF
-450 RTGILD
+450 RAGIVD
-456 KKGKIQDVQSDR
+456 KKGRIQDVHTDR
-468 VRTTE
+468 VRKTE

-486 GQPKLKIPPTM
+486 GQPNLKISPSM
-497 NNIKGKAI
+497 NGVMSKAP
-505 PKKDIVIT
+505 PKKDITIT

-526 VYAACEVLLKSVDM
+526 VYAACEILLKSVDM
-540 TFGDLDRVYVAGG
+540 GFADLDRVYVAGG

-559 VDNAIAIGLLPD
+559 VDNAITIGLLPD
-571 IPKEKFSFIGN
+571 MPKEKFSFIGN

-591 LLSQKKRDEALE
+591 LMSQKKRDEALD
-603 VHKSMTYLE
+603 VHRSMTYLE

-629 PHTDLSQFPSLA
+629 PHTDLSQFPSLGQPP
-641 TKINRRQ
+641 KRSEL
-648 QK
+648 

>member
-6 RFYPKGITVEV
+6 RFYPKGTTVEV

-57 KQTDLIMPE
+57 SKTDLILPA
-66 DWDMGYRLACMTK
+66 DWEMGYRLACGTK

-99 LETYFGSKVAEIS
+99 LETYFGSKIGEIS
-112 PLSSAV
+112 PLSSAI
-118 YLELSPPSLDN
+118 YLELRPPTLDN

-136 LECGLKLGAGTLS
+136 IECALKLEAGELS
-149 FPLNVLRELPGTL
+149 FPLNVLQELPGTL
-162 RRTAWRVT
+162 RRSGWKVT
-170 PVLDLSTANPSVIE
+170 PVLDRSAAGLSVIE
-184 VNEWDTTSRNF
+184 VNEWDTTSRNV

-208 SLIDLSTGN
+208 SLIDLSAGN

-237 RIAFAEDGGLDR
+237 RIAYAEDGGLDR
-249 LHLLVIDTINNLLA
+249 LQRLIIDTINDLLL
-263 QVCNM
+263 QVSNN
-268 SDKCKATISRVCKEE
+268 SDKCKATNTRVCKEE

-293 TMIHLF
+293 TMVHLF
-299 LGIHPKTI
+299 LGLHPKTI

-330 IHPEAPIYCVPG
+330 IHPEAPVYCIPG

-356 SSGMRDHEGT
+356 SSGMRDLEGN

-379 LGGKDWMA
+379 LGGKDWTA

-406 RAMPGAIERISIDDS
+406 RAMPGAIERMSIDGS
-421 YKVSYST
+421 YNVSYST
-428 VSSQKP
+428 IGGLKP
-434 TGVCGSGLID
+434 VGVCGSGLID
-444 LIASMF
+444 LIACMF
-450 RTGILD
+450 RTGIVD
-456 KKGKIQDVQSDR
+456 KKGRIQEVGSDR
-468 VRTTE
+468 VRKTD
-473 NGREFVIAWADET
+473 NGREFVIAWANET
-486 GQPKLKIPPTM
+486 GQPKLKIPPSM
-497 NNIKGKAI
+497 NGLLAKAP
-505 PKKDIVIT
+505 PKKDIVVN

-526 VYAACEVLLKSVDM
+526 VYAASEVLLKSVDM
-540 TFGDLDRVYVAGG
+540 GFMDLDRVFVAGG

-559 VDNAIAIGLLPD
+559 MHNAITIGLLPD
-571 IPKEKFSFIGN
+571 IPRDRFSFIGN

-591 LLSQKKRDEALE
+591 LMSQSKRDEALE
-603 VHKSMTYLE
+603 VHRSMTYLE
-612 LTTNASFFDRFT
+612 LTTNVSFFDRFT

-629 PHTDLSQFPSLA
+629 PHTELSQFPSLA
-641 TKINRRQ
+641 GTLHKEG
-648 QK
+648 

>member
-57 KQTDLIMPE
+57 RQTDLIMPY
-66 DWDMGYRLACMTK
+66 DWEMGYRLACTTK

-118 YLELSPPSLDN
+118 YVELTPPSLDN

-136 LECGLKLGAGTLS
+136 LECGLRLGAGALS
-149 FPLNVLRELPGTL
+149 FPLSVLRELPGTL

-170 PVLDLSTANPSVIE
+170 PVLDLSAVNPSVIE

-208 SLIDLSTGN
+208 SLVDLSTGN

-322 KARELGIE
+322 KARDLGIE

-428 VSSQKP
+428 ISSQKP

-444 LIASMF
+444 LIAGMF
-450 RTGILD
+450 LTGILD
-456 KKGKIQDVQSDR
+456 KKGRIQDVQSDR

-473 NGREFVIAWADET
+473 NGREYVIAWADET
-486 GQPKLKIPPTM
+486 GQPKLRIPPTM
-497 NNIKGKAI
+497 NNIKGRAM

-540 TFGDLDRVYVAGG
+540 TFGDLERVYVAGG

-559 VDNAIAIGLLPD
+559 VGNAITIGLLPD

-591 LLSQKKRDEALE
+591 LLSQRKRDEALE

-641 TKINRRQ
+641 TIPNGRH
-648 QK
+648 

>member
-1 MSVSV
+1 MMSVSV

-30 GVEVNSACGGK
+30 GVEINSACGGK

-48 MIVSGNFGS
+48 TIVSGKFGS
-57 KQTDLIMPE
+57 KQTDQIMPG

-79 VLGDTIAYVPEE
+79 VLGDTIAYIPEE
-91 SRLNEMQI
+91 SQLNEMQI
-99 LETYFGSKVAEIS
+99 LETYFGSRIDEIS
-112 PLSSAV
+112 PLSSAMYV
-118 YLELSPPSLDN
+118 ELQPPTLNN

-136 LECGLKLGAGTLS
+136 LECALKIEAGKLYL
-149 FPLNVLRELPGTL
+149 PLNALKELPGTL
-162 RRTAWRVT
+162 RRTGWRIT
-170 PVLDLSTANPSVIE
+170 PVLDRSGTNPSVID
-184 VNEWDTTSRNF
+184 VNEWDTTSRNY

-217 VVTQASA
+217 VITQASA

-237 RIAFAEDGGLDR
+237 RIAFAEDGGLER
-249 LHLLVIDTINNLLA
+249 LHRLVIDTINNLLA
-263 QVCNM
+263 QVSNQ
-268 SDKCKATISRVCKEE
+268 SDKCKGTNRRVCREE
-283 ITAMAVGGNT
+283 ITAMSVAGNT

-312 ISVTNIPPSV
+312 ISVTNIPPSI
-322 KARELGIE
+322 KARELGID
-330 IHPEAPIYCVPG
+330 IHHEAPIYCVPG

-356 SSGMRDHEGT
+356 SSGMRDLDGT

-421 YKVSYST
+421 FTVGYST
-428 VSSQKP
+428 IADQKP
-434 TGVCGSGLID
+434 TGICGSGLID
-444 LIASMF
+444 LIACLF
-450 RTGILD
+450 RTGIVD
-456 KKGKIQDVQSDR
+456 KKGKIQDAKTNR
-468 VRTTE
+468 VRKTD

-486 GQPKLKIPPTM
+486 GQPKLKIPPSM
-497 NNIKGKAI
+497 NGMMAKAP
-505 PKKDIVIT
+505 PKKDIVVT

-540 TFGDLDRVYVAGG
+540 GFGELDRVYVAGG

-559 VDNAIAIGLLPD
+559 VNNAITIGLLPD
-571 IPKEKFSFIGN
+571 IPKDKFSFIGN

-591 LLSQKKRDEALE
+591 LMSQKKRDEALE
-603 VHKSMTYLE
+603 VHRSMTYLE

-629 PHTDLSQFPSLA
+629 PHTDLSQFPSL
-641 TKINRRQ
+641 TQRLS
-648 QK
+648 

>member
-1 MSVSV
+1 
-6 RFYPKGITVEV
+6 
-17 EPGSTLL
+17 
-24 EAAFLA
+24 
-30 GVEVNSACGGK
+30 
-41 GTCGRCR
+41 
-48 MIVSGNFGS
+48 MIVSGKFDS
-57 KQTDLIMPE
+57 KQTDLILPE
-66 DWDMGYRLACMTK
+66 DWNMGYRLACMTK

-91 SRLNEMQI
+91 TRLNEMQI
-99 LETYFGSKVAEIS
+99 LETYFGSKIQEIS

-118 YLELSPPSLDN
+118 YLELQPPTLDN

-136 LECGLKLGAGTLS
+136 IECALKMELGRLS
-149 FPLNVLRELPGTL
+149 FPLEVLKGLTGTL
-162 RRTAWRVT
+162 RRSAWRVT
-170 PVLDLSTANPSVIE
+170 AVLDRSTANPSVIE

-208 SLIDLSTGN
+208 SLINLSTGN

-249 LHLLVIDTINNLLA
+249 LQRLVIDTINQLLT
-263 QVCNM
+263 QVSNN
-268 SDKCKATISRVCKEE
+268 SDKCKATNTRVCKEE

-293 TMIHLF
+293 TMVHLF
-299 LGIHPKTI
+299 LGLHPKTI

-322 KARELGIE
+322 KAKELGIE

-356 SSGMRDHEGT
+356 SSGMRDLDGV

-393 GPAFEGGEVACGM
+393 GPAFEGGEVASGM
-406 RAMPGAIERISIDDS
+406 RAMPGAIERVSIDGS
-421 YKVSYST
+421 LGLTYT
-428 VSSQKP
+428 TIGGQKP
-434 TGVCGSGLID
+434 LGVCGSGLID
-444 LIASMF
+444 LIAGMF
-450 RTGILD
+450 RTGIVD
-456 KKGKIQDVQSDR
+456 KKGRIQDVGTDR
-468 VRTTE
+468 VRKTD
-473 NGREFVIAWADET
+473 NGREYVIAWANET
-486 GQPKLKIPPTM
+486 GQPKLKIPPSM
-497 NNIKGKAI
+497 NGLMAKAP
-505 PKKDIVIT
+505 PKKDITIT

-526 VYAACEVLLKSVDM
+526 VYAAGEVLLKSVDM
-540 TFGDLDRVYVAGG
+540 TFADLDRVYVAGG

-559 VDNAIAIGLLPD
+559 VNNAITIGLLPD
-571 IPKEKFSFIGN
+571 IPREKFSFIGN

-591 LLSQKKRDEALE
+591 LMSQRKRDEALE
-603 VHKSMTYLE
+603 VHRSMTYLE

-629 PHTDLSQFPSLA
+629 PHTDQSQFPSLEIRPH
-641 TKINRRQ
+641 KG
-648 QK
+648 

>member
-6 RFYPKGITVEV
+6 RFYPKGVTVEV

-57 KQTDLIMPE
+57 KQTDLITAG
-66 DWDMGYRLACMTK
+66 DWDLGYRLACMTK
-79 VLGDTIAYVPEE
+79 VLGETIAYVPEE

-99 LETYFGSKVAEIS
+99 LETYFGSKVEALS
-112 PLSSAV
+112 PLSSAI
-118 YLELSPPSLDN
+118 YLELQHPSLDD

-136 LECGLKLGAGTLS
+136 VERALKLEPGTLS
-149 FPLNVLRELPGTL
+149 FPLDVLRNLPGTL
-162 RRTAWRVT
+162 RRSAWRVT
-170 PVLDLSTANPSVIE
+170 SVIDHSAANPSVIE

-224 YNKQIMCGEDILA
+224 YNQQIMCGEDILA

-249 LHLLVIDTINNLLA
+249 LHRLILDTINDLLR
-263 QVCNM
+263 QVSNN
-268 SDKCKATISRVCKEE
+268 SDKCKATNSRICKEE
-283 ITAMAVGGNT
+283 ILSMAVGGNT

-312 ISVTNIPPSV
+312 ISVTNIPTSV
-322 KARELGIE
+322 KAKELSLE
-330 IHPEAPIYCVPG
+330 IHPEAPVFCVPG

-356 SSGMRDHEGT
+356 CSGMRDLDGI

-379 LGGKDWMA
+379 LGGRDWMA

-406 RAMPGAIERISIDDS
+406 RAMPGAIERISIDDAFN
-421 YKVSYST
+421 VTYST
-428 VSSQKP
+428 IAGQKP

-444 LIASMF
+444 LIACLF
-450 RTGILD
+450 RIGIVD
-456 KKGKIQDVQSDR
+456 KKGRIQDESTDR
-468 VRTTE
+468 VRKTE
-473 NGREFVIAWADET
+473 NGREFVIAWAAET
-486 GQPKLKIPPTM
+486 GQTKLKIPPTM
-497 NNIKGKAI
+497 NGVMAKAP

-526 VYAACEVLLKSVDM
+526 VYAACEVLLKSVDLG
-540 TFGDLDRVYVAGG
+540 FADLDRVYVAGG

-559 VDNAIAIGLLPD
+559 VDNAKTIGLLPD
-571 IPKEKFSFIGN
+571 LPKDKFSFIGN

-591 LLSQKKRDEALE
+591 LLSQKKREEALE
-603 VHKSMTYLE
+603 VHRSMTYLE

-629 PHTDLSQFPSLA
+629 PHTDQSQFPSMEKQ
-641 TKINRRQ
+641 TIRR
-648 QK
+648 K

>member
-6 RFYPKGITVEV
+6 RFYPKGTTVEV
-17 EPGSTLL
+17 EPGATLL

-48 MIVSGNFGS
+48 MIVSGNVGS
-57 KQTDLIMPE
+57 KQTNLIMPG
-66 DWDMGYRLACMTK
+66 DWEMGYRLACMTK
-79 VLGDTIAYVPEE
+79 VMGDTIAYVPEE
-91 SRLNEMQI
+91 SQLNEMQI
-99 LETYFGSKVAEIS
+99 LETYFGSRIDEMS

-118 YLELSPPSLDN
+118 YIELQPPSLDN

-136 LECGLKLGAGTLS
+136 LECALKMDAGKLC

-162 RRTAWRVT
+162 RRTGWRVT
-170 PVLDLSTANPSVIE
+170 PVLDRSGTNPSVIE

-195 GIALDIGTTTVVL
+195 GVALDIGTTTVVL
-208 SLIDLSTGN
+208 SLVDLSTGN

-249 LHLLVIDTINNLLA
+249 LHRLIIDTINDLLA

-268 SDKCKATISRVCKEE
+268 SDKCKATNTRVCKEE
-283 ITAMAVGGNT
+283 ITAMSVGGNT

-330 IHPEAPIYCVPG
+330 IHPEAPVYCVPG

-356 SSGMRDHEGT
+356 SSGMRDLEGT

-379 LGGKDWMA
+379 LGGTDWTA

-406 RAMPGAIERISIDDS
+406 RAMPGAIERISID
-421 YKVSYST
+421 
-428 VSSQKP
+428 SSFAVKYTTIGGMKP

-444 LIASMF
+444 LIACLF
-450 RTGILD
+450 RAGIVD
-456 KKGKIQDVQSDR
+456 KKGRIQDVATDR
-468 VRTTE
+468 VRK
-473 NGREFVIAWADET
+473 NDGGREFVIAWASET
-486 GQPKLKIPPTM
+486 GQPKLKIPPSM
-497 NNIKGKAI
+497 NGIMAKAP
-505 PKKDIVIT
+505 PKKDIVVT

-520 IRTKAA
+520 VRTKAA

-540 TFGDLDRVYVAGG
+540 GFRDLDRIYVAGG

-559 VDNAIAIGLLPD
+559 VNNAITIGLLPD
-571 IPKEKFSFIGN
+571 IPKDKFSFIGN

-591 LLSQKKRDEALE
+591 LMSQRKRDEAIE
-603 VHKSMTYLE
+603 VHRSMTYLE

-629 PHTDLSQFPSLA
+629 PHTDLSQFPSFA
-641 TKINRRQ
+641 TSPGKGR
-648 QK
+648 

>member
-30 GVEVNSACGGK
+30 GVEINSACGGK

-48 MIVSGNFGS
+48 TIVSGKFGS
-57 KQTDLIMPE
+57 KQTDQIMPG

-79 VLGDTIAYVPEE
+79 VLGDTIAYIPEE
-91 SRLNEMQI
+91 SQLNEMQI
-99 LETYFGSKVAEIS
+99 LETYFGSRIDEIS
-112 PLSSAV
+112 PLSSAMYV
-118 YLELSPPSLDN
+118 ELQPPTLNN

-136 LECGLKLGAGTLS
+136 LECALKIEAGKLYL
-149 FPLNVLRELPGTL
+149 PLNALKELPGTL
-162 RRTAWRVT
+162 RRTGWRIT
-170 PVLDLSTANPSVIE
+170 PVLDRSGTNPSVID
-184 VNEWDTTSRNF
+184 VNEWDTTSRNY

-217 VVTQASA
+217 VITQASA

-237 RIAFAEDGGLDR
+237 RIAFAEDGGLER
-249 LHLLVIDTINNLLA
+249 LHRLVIDTINNLLA
-263 QVCNM
+263 QVSNQ
-268 SDKCKATISRVCKEE
+268 SDKCKGTNRRVCREE
-283 ITAMAVGGNT
+283 ITAMSVAGNT

-312 ISVTNIPPSV
+312 ISVTNIPPSI
-322 KARELGIE
+322 KARELGID
-330 IHPEAPIYCVPG
+330 IHHEAPIYCVPG

-356 SSGMRDHEGT
+356 SSGMRDLDGT

-421 YKVSYST
+421 FTVGYST
-428 VSSQKP
+428 IADQKP
-434 TGVCGSGLID
+434 TGICGSGLID
-444 LIASMF
+444 LIACLF
-450 RTGILD
+450 RTGIVD
-456 KKGKIQDVQSDR
+456 KKGKIQDAKTNR
-468 VRTTE
+468 VRKTD

-486 GQPKLKIPPTM
+486 GQPKLKIPPSM
-497 NNIKGKAI
+497 NGMMAKAP
-505 PKKDIVIT
+505 PKKDIVVT

-540 TFGDLDRVYVAGG
+540 GFGELDRVYVAGG

-559 VDNAIAIGLLPD
+559 VNNAITIGLLPD
-571 IPKEKFSFIGN
+571 IPKDKFSFIGN

-591 LLSQKKRDEALE
+591 LMSQKKRDEALE
-603 VHKSMTYLE
+603 VHRSMTYLE

-629 PHTDLSQFPSLA
+629 PHTDLSQFPSL
-641 TKINRRQ
+641 TQRLS
-648 QK
+648 

>member
-6 RFYPKGITVEV
+6 RFYPKGVTVEV

-57 KQTDLIMPE
+57 KQTDLITTG
-66 DWDMGYRLACMTK
+66 DWEIGYRLACMTK
-79 VLGDTIAYVPEE
+79 VLGDTVAYVPEE

-99 LETYFGSKVAEIS
+99 LETYFGSKVEELS
-112 PLSSAV
+112 PLSSAI
-118 YLELSPPSLDN
+118 YLELQSPSLDN

-136 LECGLKLGAGTLS
+136 VEGALKLEPGTLS
-149 FPLNVLRELPGTL
+149 FPLDLMRNLPGTL
-162 RRTAWRVT
+162 RRSAWKVT
-170 PVLDLSTANPSVIE
+170 PVIDRSSANPSVIE

-249 LHLLVIDTINNLLA
+249 LHRLILDTINDLLT
-263 QVCNM
+263 QVSNN
-268 SDKCKATISRVCKEE
+268 SDKCKATNSRVCKEE
-283 ITAMAVGGNT
+283 ILSMAVGGNT
-293 TMIHLF
+293 TMVHLF

-312 ISVTNIPPSV
+312 ISVTNIPTSV
-322 KARELGIE
+322 KARELGLE
-330 IHPEAPIYCVPG
+330 IHPEAPVYCVPG

-356 SSGMRDHEGT
+356 CSGMRDLEGI

-379 LGGKDWMA
+379 LGGKEWTA

-406 RAMPGAIERISIDDS
+406 RAMPGAIEKISIDNAFNLT
-421 YKVSYST
+421 YST
-428 VSSQKP
+428 IGGLKP

-444 LIASMF
+444 LIACLF
-450 RTGILD
+450 RTGIVD
-456 KKGKIQDVQSDR
+456 KKGRIQGVPTER
-468 VRTTE
+468 VRKTE
-473 NGREFVIAWADET
+473 NGREFVIAWAAET

-497 NNIKGKAI
+497 NGVMTKVP
-505 PKKDIVIT
+505 PKKDIAIN

-526 VYAACEVLLKSVDM
+526 VYAACEVLLKSVDLG
-540 TFGDLDRVYVAGG
+540 FADLDRVYVAGG

-559 VDNAIAIGLLPD
+559 VDNAMTIGLLPD
-571 IPKEKFSFIGN
+571 LPRDKFSFIGN

-603 VHKSMTYLE
+603 VHRSMTYLE
-612 LTTNASFFDRFT
+612 LSTNASFFDRFT

-629 PHTDLSQFPSLA
+629 PHTDQSQFPSMER
-641 TKINRRQ
+641 TTRR
-648 QK
+648 K